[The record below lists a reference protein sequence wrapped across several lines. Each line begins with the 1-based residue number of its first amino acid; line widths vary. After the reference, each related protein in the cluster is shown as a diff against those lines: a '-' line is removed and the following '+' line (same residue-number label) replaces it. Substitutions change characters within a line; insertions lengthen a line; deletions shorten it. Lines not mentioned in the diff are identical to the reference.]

1 MIKSDFGIVT
11 IKGDVPL
18 IMAEFSSLVYSLIK
32 QNIFTKETIQ
42 ELVNDGMKEKGE
54 IEEEVLKKYKDGMST
69 QKLQELIGGL
79 VKTRRS
85 GITKECKDLEET
97 QIKTIFDN
105 NDFKITEIS
114 IDTKGKTEDEIKREI
129 MKAFNKTFDEN
140 YLGSE

>member
-1 MIKSDFGIVT
+1 MIKSDFGIVK

-18 IMAEFSSLVYSLIK
+18 IMAEFSNLVYSLIK

-42 ELVNDGMKEKGE
+42 KLVNDGMKEKGE
-54 IEEEVLKKYKDGMST
+54 IEEEVLKKYEDGMST
-69 QKLQELIGGL
+69 QKLQELIGEL

-114 IDTKGKTEDEIKREI
+114 IDTKGKTENEIKREI